1 MNSWGQARWMT
12 WIDGEV
18 RKLSN
23 PTVQGSVGFF
33 NICDRNVLTEII
45 FKVVLQTYLYIPKN
59 TSVLGS

>member
-33 NICDRNVLTEII
+33 NICDRNVLTKIN
-45 FKVVLQTYLYIPKN
+45 L
-59 TSVLGS
+59 